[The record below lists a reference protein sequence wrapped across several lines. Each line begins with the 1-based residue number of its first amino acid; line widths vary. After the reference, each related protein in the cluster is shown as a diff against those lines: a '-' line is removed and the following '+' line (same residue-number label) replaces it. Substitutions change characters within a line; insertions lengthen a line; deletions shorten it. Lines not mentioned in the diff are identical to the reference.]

1 MRAKSKFCSAISSR
15 AIRRCLRGSMRTS
28 LFGVPA
34 QPAKDAKAAHA
45 KRPLIGVLAGSSQ
58 VGLDNVF
65 GFFMDGAAIT
75 AGRFRERFMRLH

>member
-1 MRAKSKFCSAISSR
+1 MAGVGLFRSKPLVVERRHASTHGLVVCNRRHEVGQAK
-15 AIRRCLRGSMRTS
+15 T
-28 LFGVPA
+28 V
-34 QPAKDAKAAHA
+34 
-45 KRPLIGVLAGSSQ
+45 LIVVLAGSSQ